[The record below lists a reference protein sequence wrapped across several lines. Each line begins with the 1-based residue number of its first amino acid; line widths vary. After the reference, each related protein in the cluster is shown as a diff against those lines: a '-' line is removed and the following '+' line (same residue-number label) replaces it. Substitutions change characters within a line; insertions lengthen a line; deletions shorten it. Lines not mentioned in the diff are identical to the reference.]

1 MIPSVIV
8 KYLTYES
15 STVPELPEVETVRRG
30 VLQNKILINVQT
42 FRECLRYL
50 FPPSFTNRLKG
61 QTIKA
66 LERRAK
72 YLLFH
77 LSNDQTLIIH
87 LGMSGRFRFD
97 PPEAFIPQKHDHVI
111 FQTFHNT
118 IAYNDVRRFGLMDL
132 TPTQTWPDHRHFKNL
147 DPEPFDRTF
156 DLGLFHKKL
165 THRQQP
171 IKVALLDQQLI
182 VGVGIS
188 MPVKAYGTVRLILI
202 AAVIL

>member
-1 MIPSVIV
+1 MFRPLENVYVIFFR
-8 KYLTYES
+8 
-15 STVPELPEVETVRRG
+15 LP
-30 VLQNKILINVQT
+30 LPIASK
-42 FRECLRYL
+42 
-50 FPPSFTNRLKG
+50 
-61 QTIKA
+61 
-66 LERRAK
+66 
-72 YLLFH
+72 
-77 LSNDQTLIIH
+77 D
-87 LGMSGRFRFD
+87 
-97 PPEAFIPQKHDHVI
+97 IPQKHDHVI

-188 MPVKAYGTVRLILI
+188 MAQ
-202 AAVIL
+202 